1 MPREKVY
8 QKIYVR
14 LNTDPFNSP
23 HYLFS
28 YTANGE
34 ALNSND
40 SNLVLFTGH
49 NYTFIRT
56 DDTHPFDI
64 GDSYNVH
71 SDKIEFTEHDSG
83 IVKSEKFSFSIP
95 NGNSDFIIK
104 YYCTLH
110 SSMIGTIDVCPMVK
124 IASNSSEVLSEHINK
139 ALEIANDIILTP
151 RNYEKTEI
159 QFLEVEPEEINGSL
173 GEADWINRYIKI
185 NKHNR
190 FMIWNNPITLNSQEY
205 SINII
210 VILHEMFHILGI
222 GLHWGKD
229 KIGQDD
235 SLLLPDWW
243 YNGMNAVKRY
253 QGLCLINNYD
263 PRGLENVLP
272 AENDFSAGTKGF
284 HLEEGRNES
293 NLVMR
298 NKANSDEIIRQYPTF
313 PLELNTGF
321 LDYNNYLTN
330 ISVAFFEDIGCIVNY
345 NSEFIDNTVPMQT
358 VTQNKL
364 SDQELVNL
372 FNELKNN
379 NDPIVAYLNLPERL
393 ANITPAIVIE
403 PTINISIIDG
413 LWYFNNTL
421 DLSVNPSFYPTL
433 IIETESMMFTGFGG
447 CNHYSGAITLFD
459 SIRMELSNIILTQMF
474 CEETSNDENQYI
486 SNLGSVRTWR
496 LEDDSL
502 ILSTSSNHQIRY
514 S

>member
-14 LNTDPFNSP
+14 LNSDPFNSP

-28 YTANGE
+28 YTVNGE

-56 DDTHPFDI
+56 DNSHPFDI

-71 SDKIEFTEHDSG
+71 SDKITLDNHNGAILNGEE
-83 IVKSEKFSFSIP
+83 FSFSIP
-95 NGNSDFIIK
+95 NGNTDFTIK
-104 YYCTLH
+104 YYCTVH
-110 SSMIGTIDVCPMVK
+110 STMIGTIDICPMIK
-124 IASNSSEVLSEHINK
+124 IASNSSDVLSDDISK

-159 QFLEVEPEEINGSL
+159 QFLEVLPEEINGSL
-173 GEADWINRYIKI
+173 GEADWINKYIKV
-185 NKHNR
+185 NR
-190 FMIWNNPITLNSQEY
+190 NNRYTIWDNPITLNGEEY

-229 KIGQDD
+229 IIGHND

-243 YNGMNAVKRY
+243 YRGLNAVKRY

-272 AENDFSAGTKGF
+272 AENDFSSGTKGF
-284 HLEEGRNES
+284 HLEEGRNEN
-293 NLVMR
+293 NLTLR
-298 NKANSDEIIRQYPTF
+298 NKSDRQYPTF

-345 NSEFIDNTVPMQT
+345 NSEYINNSVPM
-358 VTQNKL
+358 
-364 SDQELVNL
+364 
-372 FNELKNN
+372 
-379 NDPIVAYLNLPERL
+379 
-393 ANITPAIVIE
+393 
-403 PTINISIIDG
+403 
-413 LWYFNNTL
+413 
-421 DLSVNPSFYPTL
+421 
-433 IIETESMMFTGFGG
+433 
-447 CNHYSGAITLFD
+447 
-459 SIRMELSNIILTQMF
+459 
-474 CEETSNDENQYI
+474 
-486 SNLGSVRTWR
+486 LG
-496 LEDDSL
+496 
-502 ILSTSSNHQIRY
+502 
-514 S
+514 